1 MVKNSYYYSCLAKNI
16 KPTLP
21 PLIKGEKTKVWD
33 INGKE
38 YLDFS
43 SQTLNLNL
51 GHCNPRIINEV
62 KKQLDLIHY
71 TSSRFFDVPSLKLS
85 NKLIEISPSGFEKVN
100 IKMTGGSEANECALK
115 MVRKYHDKNTII
127 SLYNSFFGETF
138 ETMRCGG
145 RYFNNPFIGSKT
157 DYVFISPPY
166 CFRCPYNAEVSNCN
180 LECAYQFKKVVEIRK
195 DIAGIIIEPIIV
207 NAGVIIP
214 PRDYLIFIRNVCDEF
229 GITLIFD
236 EVQTAFGWLG
246 EMFASNY
253 FDVIPDIMTLAKG
266 LSAGFP
272 LGAVLFKEEYD
283 ILEYGE
289 HEFTYGAHPISCVAA
304 LETINILTE
313 NNCLKNVKKKGLYFE
328 NRLLELKEEFN
339 CIGDIRSIGLLAG
352 IEIIHENGSQD
363 FLKAKKMYDYCLNK
377 GVLFRLS
384 NGFAGNVIIIK
395 PPLVVN
401 EDEIDIAV
409 NTLRESI
416 KECS

>member
-1 MVKNSYYYSCLAKNI
+1 MVKNNYYYSCLAKNI
-16 KPTLP
+16 IPTYA
-21 PLIKGEKTKVWD
+21 PLIKGEKTKLWD

-85 NKLIEISPSGFEKVN
+85 NKLIGISPIGFEKVN

-115 MVRKYHDKNTII
+115 MVRKYHDKNTI
-127 SLYNSFFGETF
+127 
-138 ETMRCGG
+138 
-145 RYFNNPFIGSKT
+145 
-157 DYVFISPPY
+157 ISPPY

-377 GVLFRLS
+377 GVIFRLS